1 MSYRI
6 ADRYMCCSPLN
17 IFLLFAAAGLFE
29 MEEAYSELYQQF
41 LHLRTLCLRQAA
53 LLHQL
58 TKTLQEQKHSDSKI
72 PMLKNGMFVMFFTTE
87 PLCPQSPL
95 WKYLSIYRKSLAH
108 PHITL
113 QLLSAS
119 LRTWKCSL
127 TSSPRIC
134 PSSPWTGLSRQVKTK
149 SWHKVC
155 HRCEAWNHSGAQEG
169 VGTAK
174 QPFQPG

>member
-1 MSYRI
+1 
-6 ADRYMCCSPLN
+6 
-17 IFLLFAAAGLFE
+17 

-58 TKTLQEQKHSDSKI
+58 TKTLQEQKHPDSKI
-72 PMLKNGMFVMFFTTE
+72 PVLWYVMFVMFFTTE
-87 PLCPQSPL
+87 TLCLQLPL

-113 QLLSAS
+113 QLLTAS
-119 LRTWKCSL
+119 LRTWKSSL
-127 TSSPRIC
+127 TSSPQIC
-134 PSSPWTGLSRQVKTK
+134 PSSLWTGLSRQVKTK
-149 SWHKVC
+149 SWQKMC
-155 HRCEAWNHSGAQEG
+155 HPCEAWNHSGAQEA